1 MHRVITC
8 LVVAL
13 VPLWA
18 ANAQPL
24 KPNTPSILQWTPEQ
38 QREGYRSIETIYKTA
53 TIARGE
59 AVRALGNADRTLE
72 LSYTRDGRNWTI
84 DDFMKAFNVSGLM
97 VLKDGKVLVER
108 YGLGRQP
115 QDRWISFSIAKSV
128 TSTLV
133 GAAIQDGKIKSLDDP
148 VTLYIPEL
156 KGSGY
161 DGVNLRQML
170 GFQLISALV
179 ERHEKALLRQHFTDA
194 AVDRV
199 GGHWAQFFSRERISL
214 WSC

>member
-1 MHRVITC
+1 LH
-8 LVVAL
+8 
-13 VPLWA
+13 
-18 ANAQPL
+18 
-24 KPNTPSILQWTPEQ
+24 WTPEQ

-53 TIARGE
+53 TIARGK

-84 DDFMKAFNVSGLM
+84 DDFMKAFDVSGLM

-115 QDRWISFSIAKSV
+115 QDRWISFSVAKSV
-128 TSTLV
+128 TSTLA
-133 GAAIQDGKIKSLDDP
+133 GAAIQDGKIKSLDEP

-170 GFQLISALV
+170 TMSSGVQWNEDYSDPNADVAHSGTTYNEPGVNPIVSTCAACRARTSRARRSTTTPARPVSSAWWC
-179 ERHEKALLRQHFTDA
+179 RR
-194 AVDRV
+194 
-199 GGHWAQFFSRERISL
+199 
-214 WSC
+214 

>member
-1 MHRVITC
+1 MTQSSTGEEPMRRVITC

-18 ANAQPL
+18 
-24 KPNTPSILQWTPEQ
+24 
-38 QREGYRSIETIYKTA
+38 

-59 AVRALGNADRTLE
+59 AVRALGKADRTLE
-72 LSYTRDGRNWTI
+72 LSYTRDGRTWTI
-84 DDFMKAFNVSGLM
+84 DDFMKAFDVSGLM
-97 VLKDGKVLVER
+97 VLKDGKVLAER

-133 GAAIQDGKIKSLDDP
+133 GAAIQDGKINSLDDP

-161 DGVNLRQML
+161 DGVNLR
-170 GFQLISALV
+170 
-179 ERHEKALLRQHFTDA
+179 
-194 AVDRV
+194 
-199 GGHWAQFFSRERISL
+199 
-214 WSC
+214 

>member
-1 MHRVITC
+1 MRRIVTC

-24 KPNTPSILQWTPEQ
+24 KPNTPSILHWTPEQ

-59 AVRALGNADRTLE
+59 AVRALGKADRTLE

-148 VTLYIPEL
+148 VTL
-156 KGSGY
+156 
-161 DGVNLRQML
+161 
-170 GFQLISALV
+170 
-179 ERHEKALLRQHFTDA
+179 
-194 AVDRV
+194 
-199 GGHWAQFFSRERISL
+199 
-214 WSC
+214 

>member
-1 MHRVITC
+1 MLPRMAVVGASSRSPAITSGRPMWP
-8 LVVAL
+8 V
-13 VPLWA
+13 
-18 ANAQPL
+18 NAQPL

-38 QREGYRSIETIYKTA
+38 QREGYRSIETLYKTA

-59 AVRALGNADRTLE
+59 AVRALGSADRTLE
-72 LSYTRDGRNWTI
+72 VSYTRNGRNWTI

-133 GAAIQDGKIKSLDDP
+133 GAAIQDGKIKS
-148 VTLYIPEL
+148 
-156 KGSGY
+156 
-161 DGVNLRQML
+161 
-170 GFQLISALV
+170 
-179 ERHEKALLRQHFTDA
+179 
-194 AVDRV
+194 
-199 GGHWAQFFSRERISL
+199 
-214 WSC
+214 

>member
-1 MHRVITC
+1 MRRIITC

-97 VLKDGKVLVER
+97 VLKDGKVLVEH

-115 QDRWISFSIAKSV
+115 QDRWTSFSIAKSV

-148 VTLYIPEL
+148 GDALHPRAQGLGLRRRQPPPDAYDEL
-156 KGSGY
+156 G
-161 DGVNLRQML
+161 RE
-170 GFQLISALV
+170 V
-179 ERHEKALLRQHFTDA
+179 ERGLQRSQRRRRARRDDLQRARRQ
-194 AVDRV
+194 
-199 GGHWAQFFSRERISL
+199 SRS
-214 WSC
+214 